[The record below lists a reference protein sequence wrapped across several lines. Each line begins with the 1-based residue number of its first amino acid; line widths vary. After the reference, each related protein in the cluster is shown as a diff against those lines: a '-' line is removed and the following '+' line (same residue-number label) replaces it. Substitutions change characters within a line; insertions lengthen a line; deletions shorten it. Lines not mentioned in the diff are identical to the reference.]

1 MSPDRQTGPG
11 HDGTPRTELL
21 VLMGLLMGVAG
32 FLGVAVGNAPTLA
45 LAGVAVLFGGCA
57 LLARPEYTSA
67 AVAFL
72 LWANVPVVA
81 MREHGVPMALA
92 SLYLLALLL
101 PILRSCLLERR
112 GLTLTKGLPWLIL
125 FAGLSFLS
133 AAFAREPDL
142 AIQEAK
148 DIAIEGVLVFVL
160 ISQAIRDRDSLRRV
174 TWGLML
180 AGGFMGAIAL
190 FQQATGNFDSNFG
203 GFSLIDSGFSTG
215 ELTTQ
220 GRGSQPR
227 LAGPIGEKNRFGQF
241 MLILVALGVGLARAE
256 RSVVRQRMVYAL
268 IGLSAIGSALTFSRG
283 NAVAFALLLG
293 VMVSLGT
300 ISKRQVGGLFLAS
313 GFLLLLL
320 PQYRARLMTIPSVL
334 SLASSTPS
342 ASTPDGAI
350 LGRATEVIAAVL
362 VYADYPILGVGPG
375 QFASYSQEYGNKLG
389 LRRLESKREAH
400 TLFPHIAAEAGTLG
414 LIAFSGV
421 LISILLALYRRSK
434 DPEDPVLGS
443 LATAYLLAIA
453 AYLLCGIFLHMAFIR
468 YYWFL
473 VGVASAAA
481 SLPSEGPSGASR
493 LHASP
498 SDTDGSTA
506 PRLLDPQGSSHG

>member
-1 MSPDRQTGPG
+1 MGSGRSGAG
-11 HDGTPRTELL
+11 MPRAEVLVVLGLL
-21 VLMGLLMGVAG
+21 VGVAG
-32 FLGVAVGNAPTLA
+32 FLGVVAGNAPTLA
-45 LAGVAVLFGGCA
+45 LAGAAVLFGGFA
-57 LLARPEYTSA
+57 LLARPEYTAA

-81 MREHGVPMALA
+81 MRDHGVPKALA

-101 PILRSCLLERR
+101 PILRSALIERR
-112 GLTLTKGLPWLIL
+112 GLVLSKGMPWLAL

-133 AAFAREPDL
+133 AAFARKPEL
-142 AIQEAK
+142 ALGEAT

-190 FQQATGNFDSNFG
+190 FQQATGHFDSDFG
-203 GFSLIDSGFSTG
+203 GFSMIDSGFSTG
-215 ELTTQ
+215 EITTQ
-220 GRGSQPR
+220 GRSSQPR
-227 LAGPIGEKNRFGQF
+227 LAGPIGEKNRFGQI
-241 MLILVALGVGLARAE
+241 MLVLVALGIGLARAE
-256 RSVVRQRMVYAL
+256 RSVGMRRIVYGL
-268 IGLSAIGSALTFSRG
+268 VGLSAIGSALTFSRG

-293 VMVSLGT
+293 VMVSVGT
-300 ISKRQVGGLFLAS
+300 ISKRQVGGLFLAA
-313 GFLLLLL
+313 GFMLLLM
-320 PQYRARLMTIPSVL
+320 PQYRDRLMTIGSVL

-350 LGRATEVIAAVL
+350 LGRATEVIAALL
-362 VYADYPILGVGPG
+362 VYADHPVLGVGPG

-389 LRRLESKREAH
+389 LRRLDTEREAH
-400 TLFPHIAAEAGTLG
+400 TLFPHVAAEGGTLG

-421 LISILLALYRRSK
+421 LVTILLSLYRRSK
-434 DPEDPVLGS
+434 QTEDPVLAH
-443 LATAYLLAIA
+443 LATAYLLAIS

-481 SLPSEGPSGASR
+481 TLPVEP
-493 LHASP
+493 
-498 SDTDGSTA
+498 
-506 PRLLDPQGSSHG
+506 SSHELEARARGERSVEAPEGVVSI